1 MSKIIYHKNCRKHEA
16 VSKAKR
22 MLIKLYDEFE
32 KPFGDIY
39 ANIQLTGVSD
49 IDYREVKCYLDSQ
62 FSSLIYSIEKD
73 IEAEK
78 EYNHGYNIKGH
89 ITRLHFMEELNTV
102 CSYIASYYPELEQKV
117 VEFTFK
123 ETNILAKQR
132 EIVNYFKSNPINGF
146 NAEYL
151 AIHPTY
157 ERRIYPLTFV
167 AEDLEGVE
175 RVIVKYL

>member
-89 ITRLHFMEELNTV
+89 ITRLHFME
-102 CSYIASYYPELEQKV
+102 KV